1 MPAQQPS
8 DFPVPPSEIK
18 LFSSTHSDY
27 LARKI
32 ADHYGQPLSDLTVAH
47 FSDGEMQPVINE
59 SVRGAYVF
67 FIASTFAPS
76 DNLMELLLM
85 IDAAKRASAG
95 YITAVIPYYGYA
107 RQDRKDKPRVPISA
121 KLIANLLEAAGAN
134 RIMTMDFHA
143 DQIQGFFD
151 MPVDHLKSEAIFV
164 PYLQEQNLDRAIF
177 ASPDVGGVKR
187 ARTYAKYFE
196 RPLVICDKYR
206 KRANEIA
213 GMTVIGDV
221 EGGDVILVDDLV
233 DTAGT
238 LCRAA
243 DILLEKGARSVRA
256 ICTHPVLSGKAYDNI
271 RNSALTELIVC
282 DTIPLHEQI
291 EKIKVLSSAELFARA
306 IRNTHENQSI
316 SALFIEG

>member
-1 MPAQQPS
+1 MQS
-8 DFPVPPSEIK
+8 TFDKMVEVK
-18 LFSSTHSDY
+18 LFAGRASAY
-27 LARKI
+27 LADKI
-32 ADHYGQPLSDLTVAH
+32 ADYYQQPLGKLKIH
-47 FSDGEMQPVINE
+47 QFSDGEMQPVIQE
-59 SVRGAYVF
+59 SVRGGYVF
-67 FIASTFAPS
+67 FIQSTFTPTE
-76 DNLMELLLM
+76 NLMELLLM

-95 YITAVIPYYGYA
+95 YITAVIPYFGYA

-121 KLIANLLEAAGAN
+121 KLIANLLQAAGAD

-151 MPVDHLKSEAIFV
+151 IPVDHLKSDAIYI
-164 PYLQEQNLDRAIF
+164 PYLQQQDLSNVTF

-187 ARTYAKYFE
+187 ARTYAKHFE

-221 EGGDVILVDDLV
+221 EGADVILVDDLA

-243 DILLEKGARSVRA
+243 EILIKKGASSVKA
-256 ICTHPVLSGKAYDNI
+256 MCTHPVLSGNAYENI
-271 RNSALTELIVC
+271 NNSQLSEILVC
-282 DTIPLHEQI
+282 DTIPLKKESPR
-291 EKIKVLSSAELFARA
+291 IKCLSTAKLFARA
-306 IRNTHENQSI
+306 IRNTHEHRSI
-316 SALFIEG
+316 SALFVGG